1 MRHSKQFTK
10 RNNPFSAGIRAF
22 GNGRPYFYYR
32 EEQNNMETENATYS
46 VKIGK
51 TTFIVCVKQSETAKK
66 PLEKVF
72 RDMCKHEV
80 LGDFGT
86 DNSSFLKNI
95 TKVS

>member
-1 MRHSKQFTK
+1 
-10 RNNPFSAGIRAF
+10 
-22 GNGRPYFYYR
+22 
-32 EEQNNMETENATYS
+32 METENATYS

-80 LGDFGT
+80 LDEFGT